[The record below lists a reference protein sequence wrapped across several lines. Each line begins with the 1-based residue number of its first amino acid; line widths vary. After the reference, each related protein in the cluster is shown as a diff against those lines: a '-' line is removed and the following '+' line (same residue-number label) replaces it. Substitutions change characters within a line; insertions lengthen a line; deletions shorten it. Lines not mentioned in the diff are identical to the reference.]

1 MNHKIISKYN
11 PIGYINKGK
20 SCIVKTK
27 DKNIVIKKSDIKVYE
42 YLKSRGFNYYPSI
55 IEFDNNYIITEYIE
69 EIETP
74 EDQKI
79 LDLIDLVSL
88 LHYKTTYYKDIDDDE
103 YKKIYE
109 DIKNN
114 IEYLYSY
121 YSEMIDIIENNEY
134 YSPSEIYLLNNI
146 SILYSCLNYTNNELE
161 KWLGI
166 IENKKRMRYVIL
178 HNNLSLDHFL
188 KNDKSYLISFDK
200 SIIDI
205 PIFDLYKLYKRY
217 SYFDFYPIFKRYEKY
232 YKLTKEE
239 RLLLF
244 ILISL
249 PDKIELNTDED
260 NNMDNVI
267 KLFDNIYS
275 SKKLIEEYSN
285 NKEDNESNKKVENT

>member
-11 PIGYINKGK
+11 PIGYIIKGK
-20 SCIVKTK
+20 STIVQTK
-27 DKNIVIKKSDIKVYE
+27 NKKIVLKKSNSKVYD
-42 YLKSRGFNYYPSI
+42 YLKSRGFNYFPNI
-55 IEFDNNYIITEYIE
+55 IEKNNDYIITDYIE

-74 EDQKI
+74 DEQKI

-88 LHYKTTYYKDIDDDE
+88 LHYKTTYYKDIDEDE

-114 IEYLYSY
+114 IDHLFSY
-121 YSEMIDIIENNEY
+121 YNELVDIIINNEY
-134 YSPSEIYLLNNI
+134 YSPSQIYLLSNI
-146 SILYSCLNYTNNELE
+146 SILFSSLNYSNGELD
-161 KWLGI
+161 KWLNL

-217 SYFDFYPIFKRYEKY
+217 PKFDFYPIFKKYEKN
-232 YKLTKEE
+232 YKLYDDE

-249 PDKIELNTDED
+249 PDKIELTENED
-260 NNMDNVI
+260 KNMDLVV
-267 KLFDNIYS
+267 KLIDNINI

-285 NKEDNESNKKVENT
+285 NKENNETNKKIENT